1 MGKGAG
7 EKAGLRWTGHAL
19 VDVGMAGLCALAERE
34 SPEELT
40 LADLD
45 KAADLM
51 EKEYYEEKFKTFL
64 SCVFMNAS
72 FVQPKEGEQ
81 KRRAFI
87 AQYLRS
93 HRASPD
99 PSLRGQ
105 RCVFSNEPATS
116 SLVRTHLPLFSGEA
130 VMNFRPN
137 GQTNVPAA
145 GPFVVA
151 LMFLPLASRRAEGKL
166 LAVHADDH
174 ALTLQFARLYLSDN
188 RRLLALPLPTERAAF
203 HPEFERELPSW
214 DAGKKHYKFAD
225 AKGPRSL
232 VVADLTEIADKALP
246 NDSRPHPIALNA
258 YLLSNSGQG
267 PSLEIFD
274 VPSGLVSFIA
284 RASGARTQQA
294 WKAVQRKFY
303 PIREAADGGGKRRG
317 KAEPIEGRPGWTRNP
332 AFEELCAIFDGGFT
346 DRALAARWLR
356 QHVLGRIERGPKT
369 FFNDTKARSWALA
382 HLFLEEV
389 MGMKPGRIEAIRAF
403 ADKVAGWIHGKND
416 RKVYRALM
424 FGKLSEAQESLR
436 RAQLQS
442 AKGELLFGLDE
453 YTSVWLHQDGDVFLV
468 RDLICIRVV
477 ETLEE
482 LGYYRDN
489 PQDQLDQANQ
499 EDSNDY
505 EEQAAS

>member
-1 MGKGAG
+1 MGKGVTG
-7 EKAGLRWTGHAL
+7 ETVGLRWTGHAL
-19 VDVGMAGLCALAERE
+19 VDVGMAGLCAFAERKA
-34 SPEELT
+34 PEELT
-40 LADLD
+40 FEDLD

-51 EKEYYEEKFKTFL
+51 VKEYYGEKFKTFL

-72 FVQPKEGEQ
+72 FVQPNEGND
-81 KRRAFI
+81 KREAFI
-87 AQYLRS
+87 AQYLRA

-99 PSLRGQ
+99 PLVVNR

-116 SLVRTHLPLFSGEA
+116 WLVRTHMPMFSGES
-130 VMNFRPN
+130 VMNFRPD
-137 GQTNVPAA
+137 GTTSIPAA

-151 LMFLPLASRRAEGKL
+151 IMFLPLASRRAEGKL

-174 ALTLQFARLYLSDN
+174 SLTLRFARRYLADN
-188 RRLLALPLPTERAAF
+188 RRLLAMPLPTEKAAF
-203 HPEFERELPSW
+203 HPEFEREQPSW

-232 VVADLTEIADKALP
+232 VVADLTEIAREALP

-267 PSLEIFD
+267 PSLDVFD
-274 VPSGLVSFIA
+274 VPSGLVSFIT

-303 PIREAADGGGKRRG
+303 PVREGAEEGAKRRS
-317 KAEPIEGRPGWTRNP
+317 KSEPIAGGPGWTRNP
-332 AFEELCAIFDGGFT
+332 AFEDLCAIFDAGFT

-356 QHVLGRIERGPKT
+356 QHVLGRIERGPNT
-369 FFNDTKARSWALA
+369 FFNDTKARSWALS

-389 MGMKPGRIEAIRAF
+389 MGMKPGRIEAIRGF
-403 ADKVAGWIHGKND
+403 ADKLAGWIHGKND
-416 RKVYRALM
+416 RRLYRSLM
-424 FGKLSEAQESLR
+424 FDKIFDMQQALR
-436 RAQLQS
+436 KAQLES
-442 AKGELLFGLDE
+442 ARGELLFGLDE
-453 YTSVWLHQDGDVFLV
+453 YTNVWLHQDGDAYLV

-489 PQDQLDQANQ
+489 PEDKLEAAN
-499 EDSNDY
+499 NDEI